1 MPMLLKDNFLS
12 LVTVIFI
19 YLLWEALISFCLFVM
34 LRFRFA
40 ADCGIKTQAVY
51 VESQGSY

>member
-40 ADCGIKTQAVY
+40 ADCGIKTRAVY